1 MPGDDIFS
9 PGHPANRIILS
20 IISKLKT
27 KIRNLTRPN
36 KNQQLPPAGVT
47 TLLSPETEPVQAQS
61 SLPKKSARPPR
72 KRSRRRK
79 PNPKEVDSQIH
90 GGAAAKRL
98 ETPAWD
104 PAQFDVPLA
113 DGKMRFQDLDLPP
126 EVMHAI
132 ADLNFQYCTPIQAE
146 IMPSALAGKDAT
158 GRAQTGTGKTAAF
171 LITIFDR
178 FLRQP
183 LEEKRRPGTPRV
195 LILAPTRELVLQIAD
210 EARALGVY
218 CQATVVTIFGGMD
231 YEKQRRQLTS
241 GTVDM
246 IVATPGRL
254 LDFHRHKDLDLSQV
268 EILVIDEAD
277 RMLDMGFIPDVR
289 RIVYCTPPKAKRQT
303 MLFSA
308 TLTPEVTRLTSSW
321 TKDPVIIEIEPEQVE
336 VDSVDQV
343 TYIVTNE
350 DKFALLYNLITRQ
363 NLQRVMVFCNRKDE
377 TRRLTDRLVRY
388 GLNCAIISGDIPQKK
403 RIRTLD
409 DFKAGR
415 IRILVATDV
424 AGRGIHVEDISHV
437 VNYTLPQDP
446 EDYVHRIGRTGR
458 AGATGISVSFAS
470 EDDSFQ
476 LPGIEKFIGH
486 PLSCIHPPDTWLEMP
501 KPPAPRPIKTGEK
514 PPANRP
520 PRRRRPRKPRSSR
533 PRKPAS
539 SSHG

>member
-1 MPGDDIFS
+1 MDSLIQGQNVAQ
-9 PGHPANRIILS
+9 G
-20 IISKLKT
+20 
-27 KIRNLTRPN
+27 
-36 KNQQLPPAGVT
+36 
-47 TLLSPETEPVQAQS
+47 PEVA
-61 SLPKKSARPPR
+61 
-72 KRSRRRK
+72 
-79 PNPKEVDSQIH
+79 
-90 GGAAAKRL
+90 
-98 ETPAWD
+98 AWD
-104 PAQFDVPLA
+104 PAQFDVALA
-113 DGKMRFQDLDLPP
+113 DGKMRFQDLDLPL

-132 ADLNFQYCTPIQAE
+132 ADLNFQYCTPIQAG
-146 IMPSALAGKDAT
+146 IMPSTLAGKDAT

-171 LITIFDR
+171 LITIYER

-183 LEEKRRPGTPRV
+183 VKEKRHSGTPRV

-218 CQATVVTIFGGMD
+218 CHATVVTIFGGMD

-241 GTVDM
+241 GTVDI

-308 TLTPEVTRLTSSW
+308 TLTPEVTRLTASW
-321 TKDPVIIEIEPEQVE
+321 TKDPVVVEIEPEQVE
-336 VDSVDQV
+336 VNSVDQV

-388 GLNCAIISGDIPQKK
+388 RLNCAIISGDIPQKK

-476 LPGIEKFIGH
+476 LPGIEEFIGH
-486 PLSCIHPPDTWLEMP
+486 PLSCIHPPDTWLDLP
-501 KPPAPRPIKTGEK
+501 KPPAARPTKEGEK
-514 PPANRP
+514 TSANRP
-520 PRRRRPRKPRSSR
+520 SRRRRPRKPQSSR
-533 PRKPAS
+533 SRKPAS